1 MKKNWYTFIICC
13 LVVALSACQNEDE
26 LSSCNVGYLRL
37 SLGVN
42 ASTNTRADEEIYN
55 PEQIAVQIV
64 SEEGEVVKETSD
76 WEDWANLQIAL
87 PVGNYTLKA
96 SSAGFDGATSGF
108 DKPYYAG
115 SESIVIEK
123 DKEVNKT
130 ITCTLA
136 NVKVTVNFEQ
146 SFLDVFDEA
155 KVVVDD
161 NADNAGIDPLTFVMG
176 EAGKS
181 GYFPV
186 TDLKAVVS
194 ATNKNGITNSQ
205 TNEIKDVKARDHYI
219 LNYRVEGGDGNVTV
233 TVDPTTKTYTYTF
246 NISMDSELVVDT
258 ANAWAKF
265 AYLSGNIVNAKDADP
280 SEMKFQY
287 RKKDAA
293 EWISVTAVQN
303 DTVYTAYEGVAPS
316 LEPQTTYEYRMVY
329 GEEELVSEVKE
340 FTTEAAVALYNG
352 SFDNWY
358 QNQKAWYPILEADAT
373 SFDSYKGYLNSFWD
387 SGNLGAAMM
396 SKNPTEQE
404 TTDVHTAG
412 GSAARLT
419 SQFVGIFGIGK
430 FAAGNLYTGH
440 YYETVMSPMG
450 AKLFFGQ
457 PFASRPVQLKGWFK
471 YNRGTDVDYPS
482 GTDSRKSELQ
492 TTGGDLCSI
501 YIALADNE
509 GLDGGGQNYAFEIDN
524 TLNADDPENFKYK
537 NAIDYTVNNPNII
550 AYGSITDEEAKGTGE
565 WQEFTINLNYRDLTR
580 EPKYIIVVASASK
593 YGDYFTGSSKSVM
606 YVDDF
611 ELVYDGEPSVQ
622 E

>member
-26 LSSCNVGYLRL
+26 LSSSNVGYLRL

-155 KVVVDD
+155 KVEVDD

-176 EAGKS
+176 ETGKS

-194 ATNKNGITNSQ
+194 ATNKKGITNSQ

-316 LEPQTTYEYRMVY
+316 LNPQTTYEYRMVY
-329 GEEELVSEVKE
+329 GEEELVSETKE
-340 FTTEAAVALYNG
+340 FTTEVTTELYNG
-352 SFDNWY
+352 SFDSWF
-358 QNQKAWYPILEADAT
+358 QIRKAWYPVLEADTA
-373 SFDSYKGYLNSFWD
+373 SFDSHNKYLNSFWD
-387 SGNLGAAMM
+387 SGNMGAVTLN
-396 SKNPTEQE
+396 KNPTTEE
-404 TTDVHTAG
+404 TKDVRS

-419 SQFVGIFGIGK
+419 SQFVGFLTLGK

-440 YYETVMSPMG
+440 YYETIINPMG

-457 PFASRPVQLKGWFK
+457 PFASRPTQLKGWFK
-471 YNRGTDVDYPS
+471 YKRGENVDYGSDPYQ
-482 GTDSRKSELQ
+482 SELKDA
-492 TTGGDLCSI
+492 GGDLCSI
-501 YIALADNE
+501 YIALADND
-509 GLDGGGQNYAFEIDN
+509 GLNGGGQNYAFEIDN
-524 TLNADDPENFKYK
+524 ALDADDPDHFKYK
-537 NAIDYTVNNPNII
+537 NAIDFTEKNSHII
-550 AYGSITDEEAKGTGE
+550 AYGSISDDEAKGTGE
-565 WQEFTINLNYRDLTR
+565 WKEFVIDLKYRDLTR
-580 EPKYIIVVASASK
+580 TPKYIIVVASASK

-606 YVDDF
+606 LIDEF
-611 ELVYDGEPSVQ
+611 ELVYGDEPVQ

>member
-26 LSSCNVGYLRL
+26 LSSSNVGYLRL

-161 NADNAGIDPLTFVMG
+161 NADNAGINPLTFVMG

-205 TNEIKDVKARDHYI
+205 TDEIKDVKARDHYI

-316 LEPQTTYEYRMVY
+316 LDPQTTYEYRMVY

-340 FTTEAAVALYNG
+340 FTTEAATVLYNG
-352 SFDNWY
+352 DFELWS
-358 QNQKAWYPILEADAT
+358 QKNETIYP
-373 SFDSYKGYLNSFWD
+373 DSAKYAGNELSFWNT
-387 SGNLGAAMM
+387 S
-396 SKNPTEQE
+396 NPG
-404 TTDVHTAG
+404 TT
-412 GSAARLT
+412 
-419 SQFVGIFGIGK
+419 QGIGSLGGALNTTTSVTSPVQHGEHAAQLK
-430 FAAGNLYTGH
+430 SAFKIIAFAAASLYTGNFKGLNG
-440 YYETVMSPMG
+440 MSANME
-450 AKLFFGQ
+450 FGK
-457 PFASRPVQLKGWFK
+457 PFAGRPIALHGYYK
-471 YNRGTDVDYPS
+471 YSPVVINHVDRMPEGVEIVS
-482 GTDSRKSELQ
+482 GETMDE
-492 TTGGDLCSI
+492 CSI
-501 YIALADNE
+501 FIALAKRSFTFNNKDE
-509 GLDGGGQNYAFEIDN
+509 SSY
-524 TLNADDPENFKYK
+524 
-537 NAIDYTVNNPNII
+537 IDYEGDDDII
-550 AYGSITDEEAKGTGE
+550 AYGELPSGAKTSGDGYM
-565 WQEFTINLNYRDLTR
+565 EFTIPLKYKSLTE
-580 EPKYIIVVASASK
+580 EPTHIIIVCSASK
-593 YGDYFTGSSKSVM
+593 YGDYMTGGEGSTL
-606 YVDDF
+606 YVDNF
-611 ELVYDGEPSVQ
+611 SLVYDGKPATWE
-622 E
+622 